1 MTGSVTAKY
10 REMRVNATDLFDL
23 VLLALLLTCAIGIA
37 RLKALAA
44 CAILFS
50 AYSFILCLV
59 WAHRGAPDV
68 AMTEAAVGAGI
79 TTVLFLVVISRVGR
93 REK

>member
-1 MTGSVTAKY
+1 MSVS
-10 REMRVNATDLFDL
+10 DLFDL
-23 VLLALLLTCAIGIA
+23 LILALLITCVLGIA
-37 RLKALAA
+37 RVRDLATA
-44 CAILFS
+44 VTLFAI
-50 AYSFILCLV
+50 YSFVLCLL

-79 TTVLFLVVISRVGR
+79 TAVLFFTAIAKIGR

>member
-1 MTGSVTAKY
+1 M
-10 REMRVNATDLFDL
+10 NATDLLDL

-37 RLKALAA
+37 RLKDLAA
-44 CAILFS
+44 CAIVFS

-68 AMTEAAVGAGI
+68 AITEAAVGAGI